1 MLLKEI
7 KKIFHIELDAMYPV
21 EEVDSFFYMTIEHY
35 LKLERFILA
44 MQPDYVVKKE
54 EEGVLFST
62 IEQLKKNV
70 PIQYIFKT
78 THFMGLDF
86 NVNSN
91 VLIPRPETEELVSWI
106 LSEVDINQEITILD
120 IGTGSGCIAIS
131 LAKNLPKAKVFA
143 LDVSKNA
150 LEVAK
155 NNAEANNVSV
165 TFIEKSILEEPNL
178 KQKFDVIVSNPPYV
192 RELEKAEMNTNVLDN
207 EPSLALFV
215 SDSKPLV
222 FYDAITNFAVNYLV
236 DGGKLYFEINQYL
249 GKETKVLLEKQDYKN
264 IILKKD
270 MFGND
275 RMLKGEI
282 EN

>member
-78 THFMGLDF
+78 AHFMGLDF

-192 RELEKAEMNTNVLDN
+192 RELEKVEMNRNVLDN

-249 GKETKVLLEKQDYKN
+249 GKETKALLEKQDYKN
-264 IILKKD
+264 IILKND

-282 EN
+282 KN

>member
-44 MQPDYVVKKE
+44 MQPSYVVKKE

-78 THFMGLDF
+78 AHFMGLDF

-155 NNAEANNVSV
+155 NNAEANKVSV

-215 SDSKPLV
+215 SDNKPLV

-249 GKETKVLLEKQDYKN
+249 GKETKALLEKHDYKN

>member
-78 THFMGLDF
+78 AHFMGLDF

-192 RELEKAEMNTNVLDN
+192 RELEKVEMNANVLDN

-215 SDSKPLV
+215 SDNKPLV

-249 GKETKVLLEKQDYKN
+249 GKETKALLEKHDYKN